1 MSARIGT
8 AMRSVAK
15 MTDRVQNIIHQKRK
29 KKKKKKT
36 LFFVEMSLICRDVYL
51 IAALYIS
58 ST

>member
-1 MSARIGT
+1 
-8 AMRSVAK
+8 MRSVAK

-29 KKKKKKT
+29 KKT

-51 IAALYIS
+51 TAALYIS